1 MYELE
6 QLTPSTYYIKSAVNI
21 GLIKLTDTK
30 VCLIDSG
37 IDKEVGRKIRQILDK
52 NNWELAAIYNTHSH
66 ADHIGGNK
74 YLQDQKK
81 CKVYAP
87 EIEQFFIENPVF
99 EPTLLNSTTAYKEQK
114 GKFLMAAPSKCEVL
128 NESNLPQNLQ
138 IIPLAGHCY
147 NMVGFKTAD
156 NVIFLADSLCSE
168 ATLEKYQISYL
179 FNVGQYLETL
189 ESLKSLEADF
199 FVPSH
204 VEVCCDISNLVE
216 LNIAKVHEIA
226 ETIVSLCENEI
237 CFEELLEKV
246 FIRYGLMMN
255 QVQYLLISSTLRAY
269 LSWLKESGKVEIKF
283 EGARM
288 FWKSV

>member
-6 QLTPSTYYIKSAVNI
+6 QLTRSTYYIKSAVNI
-21 GLIKLTDTK
+21 GLIKLNDTE

-52 NNWELAAIYNTHSH
+52 NNWKLVAIYNTHSH

-87 EIEQFFIENPVF
+87 DIEDFFVKNPSF
-99 EPTLLNSTTAYKEQK
+99 EPTLLNSSVPYKEQK
-114 GKFLMAAPSKCEVL
+114 GKFLMAQPSDCEVL
-128 NESNLPQNLQ
+128 SAENLPKGWEVISL
-138 IIPLAGHCY
+138 PGHCY

-168 ATLEKYQISYL
+168 LTLEKYQISYV

-189 ESLKSLEADF
+189 AFLKELKADF

-204 VEVCCDISNLVE
+204 VGVCTDISELIE
-216 LNIAKVHEIA
+216 LNISKVNEIGDK
-226 ETIVSLCENEI
+226 IVKLCETAVT
-237 CFEELLEKV
+237 FEELLQSV
-246 FIRYGLMMN
+246 FEAYELSMN
-255 QVQYLLISSTLRAY
+255 QVQYMLISSTLRSY
-269 LSWLKESGKVEIKF
+269 LTWLKEAGRVEILF
-283 EGARM
+283 EQTQM
-288 FWKSV
+288 LWKKI